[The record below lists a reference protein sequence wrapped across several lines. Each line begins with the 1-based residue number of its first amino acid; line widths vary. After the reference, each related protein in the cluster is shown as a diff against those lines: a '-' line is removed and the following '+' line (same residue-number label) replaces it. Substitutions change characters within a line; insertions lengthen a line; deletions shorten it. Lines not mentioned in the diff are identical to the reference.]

1 MILWKRNMETK
12 SRSHRTM
19 KCDSTALDSEND
31 PIRTVPHGAPDRY
44 PFSLFL
50 QLSSVWA
57 IMMGV
62 GVLALGGQE
71 EGAERWD
78 EAIRRVI
85 DQQQRAWND
94 GSIERFMDHYLKS
107 DDLTFSSGG
116 KTTRGWTATRDR
128 YLARYPDRS
137 AMGTVTF
144 TEIEPFTLGDASA
157 FVLGRWKLDRSS
169 EPIAGNFTLVFRK
182 TDEGWKIVH
191 DHTSSDPKD

>member
-1 MILWKRNMETK
+1 MKYK
-12 SRSHRTM
+12 STS
-19 KCDSTALDSEND
+19 AVSESR
-31 PIRTVPHGAPDRY
+31 PIWTVPSGATYGVRI
-44 PFSLFL
+44 SLFL
-50 QLSSVWA
+50 KLSLALLALCGGMVF
-57 IMMGV
+57 
-62 GVLALGGQE
+62 ALGGQVTE
-71 EGAERWD
+71 AGKWD

-85 DQQQRAWND
+85 DQQQRAWNE
-94 GSIERFMDHYLKS
+94 GSIERFMDHYLNS

-144 TEIEPFTLGDASA
+144 TEIEPFSLGDDAA

-182 TDEGWKIVH
+182 TEEGWKIIH
-191 DHTSSDPKD
+191 DHTSSDPKE